1 MIVRRG
7 FANEPDLGSHGGDC
21 VDDGFAIEPE
31 HGSHHVGIVLM
42 MGACDAASGVI
53 AGILTAT
60 TGGCDDGCAAEMKA
74 SFSPMS

>member
-1 MIVRRG
+1 MMMGLPSAPNTGV
-7 FANEPDLGSHGGDC
+7 
-21 VDDGFAIEPE
+21 V
-31 HGSHHVGIVLM
+31 VGIVLM
-42 MGACDAASGVI
+42 MGACGAASGVI

>member
-1 MIVRRG
+1 MVGIVLMMG
-7 FANEPDLGSHGGDC
+7 LPSNPNTG
-21 VDDGFAIEPE
+21 VIM
-31 HGSHHVGIVLM
+31 GIVLM